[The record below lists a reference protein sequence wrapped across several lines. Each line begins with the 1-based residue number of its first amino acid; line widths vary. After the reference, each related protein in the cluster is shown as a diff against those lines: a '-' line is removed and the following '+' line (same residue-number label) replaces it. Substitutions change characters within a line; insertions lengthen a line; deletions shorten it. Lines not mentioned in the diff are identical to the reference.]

1 MRLLQASVLAKITVP
16 VAVVILVGAG
26 LSASAAAQRQDLLP
40 DGRPGKPD
48 IELPGDIELPLREA
62 SVSLRSTVS
71 DWRWPGVYDSAFRID
86 YTVTNTGDV
95 ALSDFRV
102 VEENAN
108 HIVHDCYNYS
118 GHLAPGESRT
128 CSALLYQTVNPQT
141 VRSTVYAR
149 SEVISGWIADE
160 TSVTYTRLSVIA
172 PPIQDQIVD
181 VDPGGVSLQR

>member
-1 MRLLQASVLAKITVP
+1 MRLLRASVLAKITAP
-16 VAVVILVGAG
+16 AAVVIMVGAG
-26 LSASAAAQRQDLLP
+26 LGASAAAQGQDRFP

-48 IELPGDIELPLREA
+48 IELPDDFEPPLREA
-62 SVSLRSTVS
+62 SVSLTSTVS

-102 VEENAN
+102 VEENAE

-118 GHLAPGESRT
+118 GHLAPRESRT
-128 CSALLYQTVNPQT
+128 CTALLYQTVNPQT

-149 SEVISGWIADE
+149 SEVVSGWIADE
-160 TSVTYTRLSVIA
+160 TSVTYTRLLVVA
-172 PPIQDQIVD
+172 PPIHDQVLD
-181 VDPGGVSLQR
+181 VNLGGVSLQR